1 MDIVKELYLFRVF
14 ARGGDPYTSVAK
26 MHYVFETDSAYVF
39 VLEPM
44 TMYSTLNEFIFFS
57 KNLMHLRIFVIF
69 CILMFARELSTLS
82 IFCGE
87 LTRMDFY
94 FHPQNDFCT
103 FKCLSPINFKS
114 IPNNKPEDYI
124 TRIKSY
130 RSLVGFIN
138 QLFKID
144 NVYEDEENEVIRSE
158 VRSFLSQLNNMNDQ
172 EPQLILEQFADIVNK
187 YRIQE
192 KIIEEFVNYN
202 KNLQQSE
209 NLLKVGYYQ
218 FKHTSMLNTSLKS
231 KTFDNT
237 NTGKLG
243 SRTSIP
249 DICRLLN
256 NNILGE
262 RGKGDRG
269 FIAMLGMNRVETN
282 KNLNPRKSIMVQEIA
297 KKRRISKV
305 SYRRDDDESEPYAH
319 EEYEEVMLEEEEKMS
334 SHSSKGKKKQ
344 GFLRPNRT
352 VGDHRKN
359 SNRSD
364 MSDSV
369 SKDEH
374 NKSNDPH
381 PVRLEP
387 LDALPRQRFTV
398 QRGAKAP
405 GNNW

>member
-1 MDIVKELYLFRVF
+1 
-14 ARGGDPYTSVAK
+14 
-26 MHYVFETDSAYVF
+26 MHYVFETDAAFVF

-44 TMYSTLNEFIFFS
+44 SMYSTLNEFIFFS

-82 IFCGE
+82 LYCGE

-94 FHPQNDFCT
+94 FQPQNDFCT
-103 FKCLSPINFKS
+103 FKCLSGLNFKS

-144 NVYEDEENEVIRSE
+144 NVYEDEDNEVIRSE
-158 VRSFLSQLNNMNDQ
+158 IRSFLSQLNNMNDQ
-172 EPQLILEQFADIVNK
+172 EPQVVLEQFADIVNK
-187 YRIQE
+187 YKIQE

-256 NNILGE
+256 NNVLGE
-262 RGKGDRG
+262 RRKGDGG
-269 FIAMLGMNRVETN
+269 FMALLGMNRVDVHNN
-282 KNLNPRKSIMVQEIA
+282 KHLNPRKSIMLQEIA

-334 SHSSKGKKKQ
+334 SHSSKKGKKPNL
-344 GFLRPNRT
+344 LRPNRT
-352 VGDHRKN
+352 VGDNKRKN

-364 MSDSV
+364 ISDSV
-369 SKDEH
+369 SRDDH
-374 NKSNDPH
+374 DRSNDPH

-387 LDALPRQRFTV
+387 LDVLPRPKFTV
-398 QRGAKAP
+398 NRAARP
-405 GNNW
+405 GKGNEW